1 MSIQRLSF
9 CVGATFLVA
18 ACASAPLSV
27 PLDAKW
33 VRCDTSRPGARCE
46 IRVVEDATG
55 PHTCALGSFRVVP
68 AELELTGR
76 RPVFLQWE
84 APRGYAFCDRDSVTL
99 KSGFDEARGDVYESF
114 GVDDAIGSRKHL
126 DTEAQ
131 CRPFRAWRWAN
142 ANPGSTHAY
151 QIRFSDP
158 KSGRTCTIDPW
169 IRNG

>member
-1 MSIQRLSF
+1 MSLRNLS
-9 CVGATFLVA
+9 VGIGAMLLLA
-18 ACASAPLSV
+18 ACASTMSQAPR
-27 PLDAKW
+27 DARW
-33 VRCDTSRPGARCE
+33 VTCDTSRPGSRCDVR
-46 IRVVEDATG
+46 IVEDATG
-55 PHTCALGSFRVVP
+55 PHTCALGSFRVEP
-68 AELELTGR
+68 ETLELTGR

-99 KSGFDEARGDVYESF
+99 KPGFDAARGDVYESF
-114 GVDDAIGSRKHL
+114 SSDDVSGSRKHL

-131 CRPFRAWRWAN
+131 CRPFRSWRWAN

-158 KSGRTCTIDPW
+158 KSGRSCTIDPW